1 MIWLKLKKR
10 FAGSYIHPRYLAQ
23 RELRRILE
31 VEGPKLY
38 GRLLDVG
45 CGQKPYA
52 EIIRNVDAY
61 VGLDVPT
68 TMHGVSKI
76 DVVGTALALP
86 FQDSTFDNVLCTEV
100 LEHISDP
107 LAVLREMRRVT
118 KPGGTLLLT
127 VPLSEQLHE
136 EPYDFYRFTKYAL
149 DYLLGRAG
157 WHIQRVYERGGTW
170 LELGYRL
177 SSFLYSAAGATRQ
190 PSGALQPRLVTG
202 PLIIAI
208 CVLVQ
213 WMASVLDNIWS
224 SPLSTI
230 GYAVVAERK

>member
-1 MIWLKLKKR
+1 MIWLRRKKGL
-10 FAGSYIHPRYLAQ
+10 AHSYLHPRYLAQ

-31 VEGPKLY
+31 VEGPKLH
-38 GRLLDVG
+38 GMLLDVG
-45 CGQKPYA
+45 CAQKPYA
-52 EIIRNVDAY
+52 EMIWNVDTY

-68 TMHGVSKI
+68 TMHGVSEI
-76 DVVGTALALP
+76 DVVGTALVLP
-86 FQDSTFDNVLCTEV
+86 FQNSTFDSVLCTEV
-100 LEHISDP
+100 LEHIFDP
-107 LAVLREMRRVT
+107 LAALREMHRVT

-149 DYLLGRAG
+149 HYLLGKAD
-157 WHIQRVYERGGTW
+157 WQIQKVYERGGTW

-177 SSFLYSAAGATRQ
+177 SSFLYSAVGATRQ
-190 PSGALQPRLVTG
+190 ASGALQPRSVIG
-202 PLIIAI
+202 PLIVAI

-213 WMASVLDNIWS
+213 KTASVLDRIWS